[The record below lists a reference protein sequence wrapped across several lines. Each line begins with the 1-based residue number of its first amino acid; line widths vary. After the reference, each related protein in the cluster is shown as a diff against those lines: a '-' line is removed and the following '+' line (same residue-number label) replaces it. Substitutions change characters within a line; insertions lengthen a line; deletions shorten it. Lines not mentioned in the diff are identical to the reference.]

1 MYRSAYSN
9 HSFTSQYNRKLRYHK
24 PKWQN
29 AHIIASI
36 IIIETTRAIR
46 LTFPVLFS
54 SFLRIIFIVWINRT
68 PMGFQARRSEGNG
81 VICQY

>member
-1 MYRSAYSN
+1 MYRSVYSN
-9 HSFTSQYNRKLRYHK
+9 HSFTSQYIRKLRYHT

-36 IIIETTRAIR
+36 IIIEITRAIR
-46 LTFPVLFS
+46 LTFSVLFS
-54 SFLRIIFIVWINRT
+54 SFLRIIFFVWTNRT

-81 VICQY
+81 IICPY